1 MDDLLELVLEIVLEG
16 AIEAAGSRR
25 VPLPARI
32 GLAALLAAFFG
43 GIVGLLLWV
52 GIDTRNWPL
61 AALGAGL
68 GAVCVV
74 GLWAKIRQFRRRP
87 R

>member
-25 VPLPARI
+25 VPLPVRI
-32 GLAALLAAFFG
+32 GLALLVAAFFG

-61 AALGAGL
+61 TALGAGL
-68 GAVCVV
+68 GAICVV